1 MELVAEAASFS
12 AREAVKARQLAR
24 SIEDQEQCAAGARCP
39 PANLFFCIFV
49 MDNFARFFFALD
61 SLTRT
66 RYTRVRE
73 WVAEERQ
80 AEEARVKARR
90 LAAAALKQEAHRS
103 APLSP
108 CTINVARCNKWRNM
122 IIVQCLS

>member
-1 MELVAEAASFS
+1 MELVAEAANFS

-24 SIEDQEQCAAGARCP
+24 SIEDQEQCAAAACRP
-39 PANLFFCIFV
+39 PAYLFCNIFL
-49 MDNFARFFFALD
+49 MDDFARFLFFASD
-61 SLTRT
+61 SLTRI

-90 LAAAALKQEAHRS
+90 QAAAALKQEAHRS
-103 APLSP
+103 APVLFMLRGFSRRMK
-108 CTINVARCNKWRNM
+108 CAQRM
-122 IIVQCLS
+122 

>member
-1 MELVAEAASFS
+1 MMRA
-12 AREAVKARQLAR
+12 
-24 SIEDQEQCAAGARCP
+24 
-39 PANLFFCIFV
+39 
-49 MDNFARFFFALD
+49 FFFALD
-61 SLTRT
+61 SLTRI

-103 APLSP
+103 TSFSS
-108 CTINVARCNKWRNM
+108 CTIYVARFLCRNKWRNM
-122 IIVQCLS
+122 IIVQCLA